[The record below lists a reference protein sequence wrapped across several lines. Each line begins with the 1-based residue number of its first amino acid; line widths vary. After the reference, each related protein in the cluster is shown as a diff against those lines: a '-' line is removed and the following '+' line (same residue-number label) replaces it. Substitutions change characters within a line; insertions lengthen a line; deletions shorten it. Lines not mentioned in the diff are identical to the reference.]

1 MIVVVAVPIIRKLAS
16 FARSPGCWVMAEA
29 SEPYGML
36 TRL

>member
-1 MIVVVAVPIIRKLAS
+1 MVTAVPIIRKLAS
-16 FARSPGCWVMAEA
+16 FARSPGFWVIAEA